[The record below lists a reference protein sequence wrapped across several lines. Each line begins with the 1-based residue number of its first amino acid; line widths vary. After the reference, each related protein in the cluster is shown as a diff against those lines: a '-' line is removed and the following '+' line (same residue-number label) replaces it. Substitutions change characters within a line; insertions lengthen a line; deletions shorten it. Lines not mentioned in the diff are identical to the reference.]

1 MLDQRPVGQP
11 HERGSLTKPGLQ
23 RRVARELGEV
33 MLLSADGHPE
43 ADARWIPQR
52 PQQRD
57 LVVAQEN
64 RGVGAVAGISERA
77 DAEHPVVD
85 EVADEHC
92 VPLIGWIEAQRLEK
106 ALEIAV
112 DVADDQDRQAFR
124 SQSSPRPLTRR
135 TALVWEPIVC
145 SSLRIERQTQLGPK
159 TASASCRA
167 NGRALV
173 RARLRPAAPLKTQ
186 NESQHSVARARRTC
200 ALRSHQPGPRSE
212 VTSASTTS
220 TTRPPTT

>member
-1 MLDQRPVGQP
+1 MDGGR
-11 HERGSLTKPGLQ
+11 RRSLTEPGLQ
-23 RRVARELGEV
+23 RRIAGELGEV
-33 MLLSADGHPE
+33 MLLPADRHPE
-43 ADARWIPQR
+43 SDARRIPQR

-57 LVVAQEN
+57 LVIAHEN
-64 RGVGAVAGISERA
+64 RRVGAVAGISERA
-77 DAEHPVVD
+77 DSERPVVD
-85 EVADEHC
+85 EVADENG
-92 VPLIGWIEAQRLEK
+92 VPPIGWIREQRFEE

-112 DVADDQDRQAFR
+112 DVTDDQDRQVFR
-124 SQSSPRPLTRR
+124 SHSSPRPSTRR

-145 SSLRIERQTQLGPK
+145 SSLRIERQTQFGPK
-159 TASASCRA
+159 TAPPSCRA

-173 RARLRPAAPLKTQ
+173 MARLRPAAPLKNQ

-200 ALRSHQPGPRSE
+200 AVRSHQPVPRSE